1 MTASSPLADWPL
13 RIELSVVWGDMDAYQ
28 HLNNTVYF
36 RYFESVRVELLR
48 DSGFIESME
57 TVGIG
62 AILRDTRC
70 RFRAP
75 VTWPDRVH
83 VAGRV
88 GEIGD
93 DRFSMDYAV
102 WSEELATVAAEGD
115 GTIVCYD
122 YRAAAKAPIPDAIR
136 RKLEGYVTA

>member
-1 MTASSPLADWPL
+1 M
-13 RIELSVVWGDMDAYQ
+13 SVVWGDMDAYQ

-48 DSGFIESME
+48 ESGFIESME
-57 TVGIG
+57 QDGIG

-75 VTWPDRVH
+75 VTYPDRVH

-88 GEIGD
+88 REIGE
-93 DRFSMDYAV
+93 DRFVMDYAI
-102 WSEELATVAAEGD
+102 WSEKLATLAAEGD
-115 GTIVCYD
+115 GTIVCLD
-122 YRAAAKAPIPDAIR
+122 YRAAAKAPIPDSIR
-136 RKLEGYVTA
+136 ARLEGYR